1 MEVVIAGVIVKAM
14 AKEVSGGESR
24 SSNGAGALGK
34 ATVVAEV
41 AAIILRCRA
50 PRLLLSFLE
59 GPSFLMV

>member
-1 MEVVIAGVIVKAM
+1 MEVVIAGVMVRVV

-34 ATVVAEV
+34 VTAVAEV

-50 PRLLLSFLE
+50 LRLLLSFLE